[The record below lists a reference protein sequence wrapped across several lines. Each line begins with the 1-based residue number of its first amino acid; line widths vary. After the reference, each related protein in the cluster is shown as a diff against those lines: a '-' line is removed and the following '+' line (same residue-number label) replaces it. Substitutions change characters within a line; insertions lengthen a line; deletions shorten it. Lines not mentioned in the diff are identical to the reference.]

1 MCKGSIV
8 KRGWETTVIKSFG
21 VGAGILALAVAATQV
36 RSEDDFGIIGT
47 YTENQVCKNDASDAN
62 ASRVKISQE
71 EIESSVFGLCT
82 IRDRKREGNKISVHV
97 ECKGPGGSVMLGE
110 VSFTIRDANTLDFA
124 DQDNT
129 YKAVLYKC
137 PG

>member
-1 MCKGSIV
+1 MTKCFGIV
-8 KRGWETTVIKSFG
+8 L
-21 VGAGILALAVAATQV
+21 GIVALAGVTAAQV
-36 RSEDDFGIIGT
+36 HAEDDFAIVGT
-47 YTENQVCKNDASDAN
+47 YTENQVCKNDPSDAN
-62 ASRVKISQE
+62 VSRVKISPK
-71 EIESSVFGLCT
+71 EIESSVFGVCAIL
-82 IRDRKREGNKISVHV
+82 DRKREGNKISVHV

-110 VSFTIRDANTLDFA
+110 VSFTIRDSNTLDFA

>member
-1 MCKGSIV
+1 M
-8 KRGWETTVIKSFG
+8 RGFVEERMVRFL
-21 VGAGILALAVAATQV
+21 GAISGLAVVVAVAATGL
-36 RSEDDFGIIGT
+36 RAEEDFAIAGT
-47 YTENQVCKNDASDAN
+47 YTENQVCKDDGSGSNV
-62 ASRVKISQE
+62 SRVKISSK

-82 IRDRKREGNKISVHV
+82 IRDRKREGNKFSVHV
-97 ECKGPGGSVMLGE
+97 ECKGPGGAVMLGE
-110 VSFTIRDANTLDFA
+110 VSFTIRDSNTLEFA

>member
-1 MCKGSIV
+1 MNV
-8 KRGWETTVIKSFG
+8 TARF
-21 VGAGILALAVAATQV
+21 GILLGIVVLTGLLAAPALA
-36 RSEDDFGIIGT
+36 EDDFGILGT

-62 ASRVKISQE
+62 ASRVKIRPN

-82 IRDRKREGNKISVHV
+82 IRDRKREGNKISVNV

-110 VSFTIRDANTLDFA
+110 VTFTIRDSNTLDFA